1 MVEHISQAE
10 FRRSGVGYKD
20 CLDAFSKAAVLISGR
35 DFIEEFV
42 CAKIWPLAASW
53 GPDSFVKAK
62 VHASKEALPFPTV
75 DLVKPPEETDE
86 AIVVGIERR
95 AAELA
100 GPYLSKEYEYF
111 VLCCPDSC
119 RVNRSLVVMGV
130 KYVDREE
137 PEKPEKRSKG
147 APSEEP
153 AAKKRKVSSADAAGS
168 SKATPK
174 VLVTRPPRPPPK
186 VTSKKGNHMTGTF
199 RVFLVVRCV
208 VSLFC
213 GN

>member
-1 MVEHISQAE
+1 M
-10 FRRSGVGYKD
+10 K
-20 CLDAFSKAAVLISGR
+20 
-35 DFIEEFV
+35 
-42 CAKIWPLAASW
+42 
-53 GPDSFVKAK
+53 VK
-62 VHASKEALPFPTV
+62 VRASKEALPFPKV
-75 DLVKPPEETDE
+75 DLVKPPGETDD
-86 AIVVGIERR
+86 AIVAGVERI

-100 GPYLSKEYEYF
+100 GLYLSKEYESF

-174 VLVTRPPRPPPK
+174 VLATRPSPPPK
-186 VTSKKGNHMTGTF
+186 VTSKKGNRMTRYLRG
-199 RVFLVVRCV
+199 VSSGEMCSESFLRELEETVLAC
-208 VSLFC
+208 
-213 GN
+213 